1 MEGVIFMHN
10 QTKLTDSMYY
20 VGVSNHFLPK
30 FENLI
35 PLSEGVSFN
44 SYLLLD
50 EKTVL
55 FDTVD
60 GSVAGE
66 FLQNVESVLNG
77 RKLDY
82 LVIHHMEPDHSSSL
96 LEIVKKYP
104 EVKLIGSK
112 YTFKFF
118 EQFFSDEYQDKYH
131 LVKDGDELN
140 VGKNTLQFI
149 SAFLVHWPEVFVTYI
164 PEQKILLSA
173 DAFGS
178 FGSIK
183 GHLYSEE
190 GHFNLAEVRRYFV
203 NILAKFRRNVIT
215 LLKKIDKLEI
225 NLLLSLHG
233 MVHRNQDIIKLLFE
247 KYHLWANLD
256 VEEKGVVI
264 AYVSMY
270 GNTATAASQLAS
282 TLGKLGVKKIRIF
295 DLNSVDSSYIL
306 SDVYRFS
313 NLVVMAPN
321 YNVTLHLTAQ
331 HFITELEY
339 HGITKRNYSLVVNE
353 SWGGRALPLLEEAF
367 TKMRGNTLV
376 GKPLTIVTKLTP
388 ETSRQ
393 LFELANEINKSLN

>member
-1 MEGVIFMHN
+1 MQN
-10 QTKLTDSMYY
+10 KTKLTDSMYY
-20 VGVSNHFLPK
+20 VGVSSHFLPK

-60 GSVAGE
+60 SSVAGE
-66 FLQNVESVLNG
+66 FLQNVESVLDG
-77 RKLDY
+77 RDLDY

-96 LEIVKKYP
+96 LEIIRKYP
-104 EVKLIGSK
+104 NAKLVGFK

-118 EQFFSDEYQDKYH
+118 EQFFSSDYQDRYH
-131 LVKDGDELN
+131 LVKDGDELK

-178 FGSIK
+178 FGSLK
-183 GHLYSEE
+183 GHLYSDEAN
-190 GHFNLAEVRRYFV
+190 FNMAEVRRYFV

-225 NLLLSLHG
+225 DLLLSLHG
-233 MVHRNQDIIKLLFE
+233 LIHRDQDIIKSLFE
-247 KYHLWANLD
+247 KYHLWSNFD
-256 VEEKGVVI
+256 VEEQGVVI
-264 AYVSMY
+264 TFVSMY
-270 GNTATAASQLAS
+270 GNTALAASKLAS
-282 TLGKLGVKKIRIF
+282 TLAKLGVKNIRIY
-295 DLNSVDSSYIL
+295 DLNTVDFSYVMA
-306 SDVYRFS
+306 DVYRFS

-321 YNVTLHLTAQ
+321 YNVTLHITAQ
-331 HFITELEY
+331 HFMTELEY
-339 HGITKRNYSLVVNE
+339 HGLTKRNYSIIVNE
-353 SWGGRALPLLEEAF
+353 SWGGRALPLLVETF
-367 TKMRGNTLV
+367 GKMKDNKLV
-376 GKPLTIVTKLTP
+376 GEPLTIVTKLTN
-388 ETSRQ
+388 ETSEKLNQ
-393 LFELANEINKSLN
+393 LASDIAKSLN